1 MLKIVPEALAF
12 QLNKGLSPFY
22 LLTGQDLLLVDEC
35 KLAITQ
41 AAKAF
46 GFDEKIEVTIGHNTA
61 WEDIFE
67 SVQSVGLFSPKQIIV
82 LNLPD
87 SILAAQQKKLIE
99 LLAFSN
105 PDLLFIFHVPKFT
118 KTIEKQAWYQ
128 QASDQLLQINCQT
141 PDITKLPQW
150 IVQRATKMDMTLD
163 EEAIQLLAFNYE
175 GNLLALKQSLDLLRL
190 TYADGKI
197 SLNRAK
203 EIVEQSAQ
211 FTPFQWVDSLL
222 EGKTNRAIRILHH
235 LKATGDAPPVL
246 LLGIIKK
253 ELLLLLEITRSP
265 QAIQSH
271 LPLYRDNLR
280 QEFDRLKIWQNRR
293 ILYQQVI
300 ARLTYAKLFALIRHL
315 ANLERKIKQEFSDDI
330 WREFERLS
338 FLFK

>member
-1 MLKIVPEALAF
+1 MLKIFPEALAF

-35 KLAITQ
+35 KLEIIQ
-41 AAKAF
+41 AARSV
-46 GFDEKIEVTIGHNTA
+46 GFDEKIEINVNNHTA
-61 WEDIFE
+61 WEDLFE
-67 SVQSVGLFSPKQIIV
+67 SVQSVGLFSAKQIII

-87 SILAAQQKKLIE
+87 SILVAQQKKLLE

-105 PDLLFIFHVPKFT
+105 SDLLFIFHLPKFS
-118 KTIEKQAWYQ
+118 KAVEKQEWYQ
-128 QASDQLLQINCQT
+128 QTSGQLLQINCQT

-150 IVQRATKMDMTLD
+150 IAQRANKMSIALED
-163 EEAIQLLAFNYE
+163 EAIQLLAFSYE
-175 GNLLALKQSLDLLRL
+175 GNLLALKQSLDLLKL
-190 TYADGKI
+190 TYPNDKI
-197 SLNRAK
+197 NLNKAK

-211 FTPFQWVDSLL
+211 FSPFQWVDSLL
-222 EGKTNRAIRILHH
+222 EGKAKRAIRILNH
-235 LKATGDAPPVL
+235 LKASGEAPPVL

-253 ELLLLLEITRSP
+253 ELLLLLEITRAP
-265 QAIQSH
+265 YPIQSH

-293 ILYQQVI
+293 MLYQQAI
-300 ARLTYAKLFALIRHL
+300 ARLTYAKLFNLIRHL